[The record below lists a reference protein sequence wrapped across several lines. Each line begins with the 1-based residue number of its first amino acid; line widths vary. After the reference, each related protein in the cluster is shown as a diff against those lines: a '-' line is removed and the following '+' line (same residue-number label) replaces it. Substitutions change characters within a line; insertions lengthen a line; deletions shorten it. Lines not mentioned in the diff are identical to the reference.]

1 MTRIRV
7 AALAVLALAPPSA
20 NADTGDTYVVKVT
33 FCRPPSADAEALAVP
48 DTCVR
53 AVHLAGMFDKL
64 AHAQDH
70 ARQLHRDGLLL
81 NDRELIP
88 SSRFLRVRVVQ
99 VAAKR

>member
-1 MTRIRV
+1 MRAAFAAVALTLAGA
-7 AALAVLALAPPSA
+7 AAL
-20 NADTGDTYVVKVT
+20 ADTGDTYVVRVVY
-33 FCRPPSADAEALAVP
+33 CQPPSADAEALAVP